1 MRAEY
6 LIGKL
11 RARADRKL
19 QASYSQPT
27 KYQDFAESCSDEAR
41 FLTAVAD
48 EMERLMRE
56 AADARRMLVRMEVGN
71 VN

>member
-1 MRAEY
+1 VRAEY
-6 LIGKL
+6 LIGRL

-19 QASYSQPT
+19 QAAYAQPT

-48 EMERLMRE
+48 EMERLMSE
-56 AADARRMLVRMEVGN
+56 AADARRMLVRMEAGN
-71 VN
+71 AN

>member
-6 LIGKL
+6 LIGRL

-19 QASYSQPT
+19 QAAYAQPT
-27 KYQDFAESCSDEAR
+27 KYQDFAESCRDEAR

-56 AADARRMLVRMEVGN
+56 AADARRALIRMEAGN

>member
-6 LIGKL
+6 LIGRL

-19 QASYSQPT
+19 QAAHSQPT
-27 KYQDFAESCSDEAR
+27 KYQDFAESCRDEAR

-56 AADARRMLVRMEVGN
+56 AADARRMLVRMEAGN